1 MTEAPTGVPSL
12 ADLVRAAQLP
22 SVAERKRVREA
33 AKASLRMVA
42 DELGVSITAI
52 WHWENDQDGP
62 SMENAVRYRNLLEE
76 LAAAAGTKIA
86 EAP

>member
-33 AKASLRMVA
+33 AKVSLRMIA
-42 DELGVSITAI
+42 EACDVSITAA
-52 WHWENDQDGP
+52 WHWENDKDGP
-62 SMENAVRYRNLLEE
+62 SMENAVRYRKLLEE
-76 LAAAAGTKIA
+76 LAAAAGTEIA
-86 EAP
+86 AAP

>member
-1 MTEAPTGVPSL
+1 MTEAQTGAPSL
-12 ADLVRAAQLP
+12 AGLVRAAQLP

-33 AKASLRMVA
+33 AKASLRMIA
-42 DELGVSITAI
+42 DELGVSITAV

-62 SMENAVRYRNLLEE
+62 SMENAARYRKLLED
-76 LAAAAGTKIA
+76 LAEAAGTQIA